1 MPVTPLLAA
10 VHVSPSVTVP
20 SAAVAG
26 VALGWL
32 WWWEGRAGVPRSR
45 RAIRR
50 FSFILGLMLVPTIVS
65 GLSFVDPSVDPRR
78 YAQTWSL
85 ALLLLAAVV
94 GAAVLDAM
102 NSFRLHAAEQAAESS
117 AAADALATSAPR
129 GCRCRE
135 PQPRGSSRRRA
146 RRRKDRRR
154 AADRTAAVE
163 DRSPPE
169 RAEER

>member
-102 NSFRLHAAEQAAESS
+102 NSFRLHAAEQAAESR
-117 AAADALATSAPR
+117 AAADALATSV
-129 GCRCRE
+129 
-135 PQPRGSSRRRA
+135 RRA
-146 RRRKDRRR
+146 VAERNRADRRVDGATSEGSPR
-154 AADRTAAVE
+154 AAPPTGRAAVE